1 MTQRD
6 LPIPADIEALL
17 LHALAEAGVPPPS
30 GDLKARVLARVA
42 DAVRADTA
50 IATVR
55 AGEGGWQEIGRGVS
69 ARTLRDDG
77 VTRTWLARMSPGAS
91 VPEHDHEGDEE
102 IFVLEG
108 SVTLDEIELNA
119 GDYQVARRGS
129 HHAFVASRRGCLALM
144 RTPSSP

>member
-17 LHALAEAGVPPPS
+17 LHALAEAGVPS

-77 VTRTWLARMSPGAS
+77 VTRTWLARMSAGAS